1 VPTASST
8 HFFIKIRN
16 SAKLRVNKNFFD
28 FLVLSAKQDTH
39 AVEKPHG
46 LKTISSS
53 SLDQFYTT
61 PATAQSCVSDFI
73 SNVSFQESDLIIEPS
88 AGNGSF
94 LKPLNPIKC
103 KKIFPD
109 IAPKNANIKKMDFLS

>member
-1 VPTASST
+1 MIELSRVLY
-8 HFFIKIRN
+8 KIDPV
-16 SAKLRVNKNFFD
+16 KTKIL
-28 FLVLSAKQDTH
+28 FLNH
-39 AVEKPHG
+39 A
-46 LKTISSS
+46 
-53 SLDQFYTT
+53 
-61 PATAQSCVSDFI
+61 AAQSCVSDFI

-103 KKIFPD
+103 KKIFLD